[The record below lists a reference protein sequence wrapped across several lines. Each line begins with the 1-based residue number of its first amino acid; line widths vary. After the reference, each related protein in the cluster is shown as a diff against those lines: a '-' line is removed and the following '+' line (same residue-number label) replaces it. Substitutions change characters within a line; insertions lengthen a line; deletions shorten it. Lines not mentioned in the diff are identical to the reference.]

1 MPILSSIGGASKRG
15 FAKYPTAAGT
25 ITYAFWNPADKS
37 GGVSLTNSNL
47 TASVSTGPPDG
58 GTVRSTIGKT
68 SGKWYWEYKAESGFA
83 LSGIANAS
91 ASIAAQTYPGI
102 DANGWSY
109 YTPGTKLNNGGSA
122 SYGAAYNTNDI
133 IGVKLDMDN
142 KTVEF
147 LKNNVSQGVAFT
159 GLTGTVYAATGN
171 YTINQPLVTANFGAS
186 AFTYSVPSGYNSGL
200 FTNSIIYTTW
210 NPADKGTN
218 ISLSN
223 GNLSISTTS
232 TGGMVRSVIGKS
244 SGKWYWEVTKTGGS
258 DMAVGIAKSTANLSS
273 YLGSDANGY
282 SYVGSNGNKLNN
294 ATSTAY
300 GSTYGNSVVIGVAMD
315 LDNGTL
321 TFYRNG
327 VSQGTAFSGLS
338 GTFYAAE
345 GTTNNGDAST
355 ANFGATAFSFSP
367 PAGFNAGLY

>member
-1 MPILSSIGGASKRG
+1 
-15 FAKYPTAAGT
+15 
-25 ITYAFWNPADKS
+25 
-37 GGVSLTNSNL
+37 
-47 TASVSTGPPDG
+47 
-58 GTVRSTIGKT
+58 
-68 SGKWYWEYKAESGFA
+68 
-83 LSGIANAS
+83 
-91 ASIAAQTYPGI
+91 
-102 DANGWSY
+102 
-109 YTPGTKLNNGGSA
+109 
-122 SYGAAYNTNDI
+122 
-133 IGVKLDMDN
+133 
-142 KTVEF
+142 
-147 LKNNVSQGVAFT
+147 
-159 GLTGTVYAATGN
+159 
-171 YTINQPLVTANFGAS
+171 
-186 AFTYSVPSGYNSGL
+186 
-200 FTNSIIYTTW
+200 
-210 NPADKGTN
+210 
-218 ISLSN
+218 
-223 GNLSISTTS
+223 
-232 TGGMVRSVIGKS
+232 
-244 SGKWYWEVTKTGGS
+244 
-258 DMAVGIAKSTANLSS
+258 MAVGIAKSTANLSS